1 MLKGMCY
8 LRNNVEHPQLDRIWD
23 SSAFPQFRYSIK
35 EIRSKKIG
43 HCLQWKGKPGIK
55 LNPAFSVMQTK
66 FNLVPMDSNK
76 VIPLG
81 KELPPS
87 LLLLRGP

>member
-35 EIRSKKIG
+35 QIRGKKSDVAYS
-43 HCLQWKGKPGIK
+43 GKE
-55 LNPAFSVMQTK
+55 
-66 FNLVPMDSNK
+66 NLV
-76 VIPLG
+76 
-81 KELPPS
+81 
-87 LLLLRGP
+87 